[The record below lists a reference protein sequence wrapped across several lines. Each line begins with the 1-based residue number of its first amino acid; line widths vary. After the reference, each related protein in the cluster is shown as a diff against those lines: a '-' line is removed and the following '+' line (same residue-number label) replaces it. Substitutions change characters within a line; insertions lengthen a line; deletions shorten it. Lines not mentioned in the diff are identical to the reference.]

1 MENIILKIIN
11 LNAYYGNQK
20 VLKNVDLEI
29 YENRVTTILG
39 PSGCGKTTLIRCI
52 NRLHELSPG
61 ARIEGQILL
70 KGEDLYQI
78 EPMIV

>member
-1 MENIILKIIN
+1 MENMILKIIN
-11 LNAYYGNQK
+11 LNAYYGSQK
-20 VLKNVDLEI
+20 VLKNVNLEI

-61 ARIEGQILL
+61 GRIEGHIL
-70 KGEDLYQI
+70 
-78 EPMIV
+78 